1 METKKQKSQFGIK
14 AHAQLQTID
23 GIKYE
28 FQPEHLFCEKCWEEV
43 DTALAHASYYG
54 SCRAMARQEA
64 FGEKNDCSIW
74 VTKTEEE
81 SK

>member
-1 METKKQKSQFGIK
+1 MEIKKKESQFGIK
-14 AHAQLQTID
+14 THAQLQTIN

-43 DTALAHASYYG
+43 DSGLAHASYFG

-64 FGEKNDCSIW
+64 FEPKNDCSIT
-74 VTKTEEE
+74 VTKLD
-81 SK
+81 K

>member
-1 METKKQKSQFGIK
+1 METKKQSQFGIK
-14 AHAQLQTID
+14 THAQLQTID

-43 DTALAHASYYG
+43 DGGFSLASYYG

-64 FGEKNDCSIW
+64 FGEKNDCSIT
-74 VTKTEEE
+74 VTKLD
-81 SK
+81 K

>member
-14 AHAQLQTID
+14 THAQLQTID

-28 FQPEHLFCEKCWEEV
+28 FQPEHLFCDKCWEQV
-43 DTALAHASYYG
+43 DTAFAHASHYG
-54 SCRAMARQEA
+54 SCSAMASQEP

-74 VTKTEEE
+74 VTKLN
-81 SK
+81 K

>member
-14 AHAQLQTID
+14 THAQLQTIN

-64 FGEKNDCSIW
+64 FGPKNDCSIT
-74 VTKTEEE
+74 VTKLK
-81 SK
+81 S